1 MWNRNNQMLV
11 AKYQDPSTIP
21 TDAEYGEY
29 MMRELLTLG
38 FSARRL
44 QLGGGSQFVISV
56 DQLDGHVRTVLF
68 CTVTCGSLDEVTAKR
83 LLSLRPVYKANQYG
97 VLTNGAISDKVRRML
112 EQNQVVPLEKY
123 RIGSEIAEI
132 LGEIDIMPAA
142 LAQTLVRL
150 RAEDVERQRRAA
162 VREEQRRRE
171 EEAARQA
178 AQQAELHRKMTPM
191 ERYEAGMLLPNI
203 KDAIAVVSLMDVVSI
218 GGLARKMHIE
228 QDEAKELL
236 LQLAELGVVG
246 PAERSKPRQVIM
258 TQGMIEKKFQIRV
271 RSGLR

>member
-68 CTVTCGSLDEVTAKR
+68 CTVTRGSLDEVTAKR

-97 VLTNGAISDKVRRML
+97 VLTNGAIPDKVRRML

-150 RAEDVERQRRAA
+150 RAEDVERQQRA
-162 VREEQRRRE
+162 
-171 EEAARQA
+171 EAAR
-178 AQQAELHRKMTPM
+178 QAELHRKMTPM
-191 ERYEAGMLLPNI
+191 ERYEAGMMLPNI